1 MCLPNGIIY
10 INSNSPRL
18 LSYSADKKRAI
29 KSHMRA
35 GTKVKKKAEEC
46 MHILRQYPCGSVSM
60 HLSLS
65 HYSQ

>member
-10 INSNSPRL
+10 INSNSPML

-35 GTKVKKKAEEC
+35 GKKVKKKAEEGILFH
-46 MHILRQYPCGSVSM
+46 MHILRQ
-60 HLSLS
+60 
-65 HYSQ
+65 

>member
-29 KSHMRA
+29 KSHMKA
-35 GTKVKKKAEEC
+35 GTKVKKKAEEGILWIC
-46 MHILRQYPCGSVSM
+46 LFHMHILRQ
-60 HLSLS
+60 
-65 HYSQ
+65 